1 MQTEEEMLQAEI
13 EFWRYMIESRRGTI
27 SEQAT
32 ERMLNACELAERKLM
47 MARISSPIGATG
59 AGMWNN

>member
-1 MQTEEEMLQAEI
+1 MQTEEEMLEAEI
-13 EFWRYMIESRRGTI
+13 EFWRHMIESRRGSI

-32 ERMLNACELAERKLM
+32 ERMLSACELAERKLM
-47 MARISSPIGATG
+47 MTSTRSNNGTG